1 MPAPPPP
8 SPALVARDP
17 FGLGQP
23 PATPAAPPAAA
34 PSEHVDFDWG
44 ELDRGGAAPQPVP
57 AAPSP
62 PAAVAAPIANARV
75 VGLEEL
81 DFEPALEAAKSGDA
95 MQAIDLP
102 DGPDDELELAPATD
116 FIPPAAASGHAPEP
130 SAPVMEL
137 DLEPLDSAAAAR
149 SPASGPAAAGD
160 GGEAQL
166 RQALSQASR
175 EVIERIAW
183 EVVPQLAETIIREQL
198 ERLVKE
204 RQR

>member
-1 MPAPPPP
+1 MRAPPP
-8 SPALVARDP
+8 PALVARDP
-17 FGLGQP
+17 FGLGEAP
-23 PATPAAPPAAA
+23 AASAAPLRAATPDR
-34 PSEHVDFDWG
+34 ELDWG
-44 ELDRGGAAPQPVP
+44 ELDAGRAAPQPVR
-57 AAPSP
+57 AAPP
-62 PAAVAAPIANARV
+62 PAREAAPVSNARV

-81 DFEPALEAAKSGDA
+81 DFEQAQDASKPGSA
-95 MQAIDLP
+95 MQGIDLP
-102 DGPDDELELAPATD
+102 DSPDEELELAPASD
-116 FIPPAAASGHAPEP
+116 FVPPAVATGHAPEFP
-130 SAPVMEL
+130 TPLMEL
-137 DLEPLDSAAAAR
+137 ELEPLTSAAAGA
-149 SPASGPAAAGD
+149 SPAAGNAAAVD